1 MICENELGSSK
12 LKGIWKATPVA
23 LQLLAHIV
31 YFFGWKLSVCSRC
44 SISLVSYTLW
54 STLQALLK
62 VLCVTSTYYAV
73 CVGTRLIHTVCHHRV
88 YSGAT
93 VSILVPWYHSSS
105 ILCACRTHHEDV
117 AKFCNTKT
125 QALWTAAVIW
135 VTLQMNSENHS
146 STWTL
151 SLLSSWMPYSLS
163 CLSHSFLKKKS
174 FLCSCYV
181 APMLMF
187 QLEVPSFSL
196 WCWTLQ
202 ISCYVHTQPH
212 PTATLNVLI
221 LKVKL
226 HCFISLCYPYLIL
239 PVFTINLAKSN
250 RQ

>member
-31 YFFGWKLSVCSRC
+31 YFLGWKLSVCSRC
-44 SISLVSYTLW
+44 SISLGLLHTV

-146 STWTL
+146 STWIL

-163 CLSHSFLKKKS
+163 CLSHSSKKS
-174 FLCSCYV
+174 HSYALAMWHLCWCFRSKCL
-181 APMLMF
+181 A
-187 QLEVPSFSL
+187 SL
-196 WCWTLQ
+196 CGAGLYRLAAMSTLN
-202 ISCYVHTQPH
+202 HTQ
-212 PTATLNVLI
+212 LQL
-221 LKVKL
+221 
-226 HCFISLCYPYLIL
+226 
-239 PVFTINLAKSN
+239 
-250 RQ
+250 